1 MDTSR
6 MPGPLPGR
14 SSRLAPSSRSA
25 RAFALAA
32 LVFGL
37 GLGTPEEAHA
47 VDPAAADALFQAA
60 KKLMAAKQYDE
71 ACAKFDASYEIDPT
85 LGTLLNLADCYEKL
99 GRVATAW
106 SKWGE
111 AMEKALRDDDKRA
124 DYAKQ
129 RRDALTPSL
138 PKVTIHVSKE
148 VPGIDILWDGKKLS
162 PAVYGVDL
170 PVDPIEHD
178 LVVLRDDGVRLDEQ
192 RVPVT
197 AEKTKKEIS
206 LDLEALDRAKP
217 RKVEKKD
224 PSPPLLPPPAKN
236 TQRIAGLVVGGFG
249 AAALVTSGVLEGIAL
264 AKKGSAD
271 APDSCVNKFCT
282 PGGLAQVQSARTFAA
297 AGQWIGIG
305 GLVAFAVGTTLFVT
319 APPAPSPAR
328 ASRPDPL
335 RPSLWA
341 SPYVGPTG
349 SGLVVGGTL

>member
-1 MDTSR
+1 M
-6 MPGPLPGR
+6 
-14 SSRLAPSSRSA
+14 LAVL
-25 RAFALAA
+25 AL
-32 LVFGL
+32 GL
-37 GLGTPEEAHA
+37 GLAAPRQARA

-71 ACAKFDASYEIDPT
+71 ACAKFDASYELDPT

-129 RRDALTPSL
+129 RRDALTPRL
-138 PKVTIHVSKE
+138 PKVTIHVGKE
-148 VPGIDILWDGKKLS
+148 VPGVDILWDGKKLA
-162 PAVYGVDL
+162 PAVFGVEL

-178 LVVLRDDGVRLDEQ
+178 LVVLRDDGVKLDEQ

-217 RKVEKKD
+217 RKIEKKD
-224 PSPPLLPPPAKN
+224 PPPPPPPPPAKN
-236 TQRIAGLVVGGFG
+236 TQRIAGFVVGGFG
-249 AAALVTSGVLEGIAL
+249 AAGLVTAIVFEGIAI
-264 AKKGSAD
+264 AKKRDAD
-271 APDSCVNKFCT
+271 APDSCVNKYCT
-282 PGGLAQVQSARTFAA
+282 PAGLEQIASARIFASS
-297 AGQWIGIG
+297 GQWIGG
-305 GLVAFAVGTTLFVT
+305 AGLVAFAVGTTLLLT
-319 APPAPSPAR
+319 APSAQPSPAR

-335 RPSLWA
+335 RPSIWA
-341 SPYVGPTG
+341 SPYAGPTG
-349 SGLVVGGTL
+349 TGIVVGGTL